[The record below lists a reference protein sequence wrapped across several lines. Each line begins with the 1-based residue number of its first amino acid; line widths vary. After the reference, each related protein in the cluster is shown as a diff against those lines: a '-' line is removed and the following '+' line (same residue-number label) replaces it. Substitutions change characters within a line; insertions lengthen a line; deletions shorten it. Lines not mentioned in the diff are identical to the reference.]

1 MDLLCNVPFV
11 CVLLPLIAGI
21 ACAVLPRRG
30 AKLLCFL
37 TVLVL
42 TAANAFSFFRFFSG
56 AGPFTYPM
64 GHFPGPWGNELRSG
78 LLESTLALC
87 LCLTAFLSLWAGSG
101 KAGVHIPRG
110 KQGLYYSVVCLA
122 AASVNALIYTNDI
135 FTGYVFI
142 EISTIA
148 AGALIL
154 SRQDGQ
160 CLSGCARYLV
170 MNLVGSGL
178 CLMGIAMLYG
188 QTGHLNIDSLRLSLR
203 PLAQSHPLPLS
214 LRTVIVLLT
223 VGLGIKSGLFPF
235 HSWIPDAYS
244 YSTPASG
251 ALLSS
256 FISKGYIFLLVK
268 IVVRVFGLD
277 MIRSSGICPVIFFFG
292 AAGIIMGSVS
302 ATRQSD
308 IRRMVAFSSVA
319 QIGYIYMGIGMCTRE
334 SMIAALFHMAVHSFA
349 KSMLFSSAAS
359 LIASSGDRAQMD
371 SLAGSGR
378 RNVPAGI
385 AFTIGAMSLTGVPLL
400 GGFLSK
406 IYLSQA
412 AIAIDTFHAVAVLL
426 TLALS
431 TFLQTVYFLHAV
443 VNIYRPRDKNV
454 HAEKQSVLSGAAL
467 CVMALMN
474 ILLGTA
480 SVPLYRAL
488 VSGFLRF

>member
-1 MDLLCNVPFV
+1 MDLLRNVPFV
-11 CVLLPLIAGI
+11 CVLLPLITGI

-30 AKLLCFL
+30 SKFLCFV

-42 TAANAFSFFRFFSG
+42 TGANAYSIFRFVSG
-56 AGPFTYPM
+56 AEPFTYPM

-78 LLESTLALC
+78 PLESTMALC
-87 LCLTAFLSLWAGSG
+87 LSLTAFLSLWAGSG

-122 AASVNALIYTNDI
+122 AASVNALVYTNDI

-154 SRQDGQ
+154 SRQDGH
-160 CLSGCARYLV
+160 CLAGCARYLV

-188 QTGHLNIDSLRLSLR
+188 QTGHLNIDSLRRSLSS
-203 PLAQSHPLPLS
+203 PPQPLPIS

-268 IVVRVFGLD
+268 IVVRVFGLET
-277 MIRSSGICPVIFFFG
+277 IRASGVCPVVFAFG

-319 QIGYIYMGIGMCTRE
+319 QIGYIYMGIGMCIRD
-334 SMIAALFHMAVHSFA
+334 SIIAALFHVAVHSFA

-378 RNVPAGI
+378 RNLPAGI
-385 AFTIGAMSLTGVPLL
+385 AFTVGAMSLTGVPLL

-443 VNIYRPRDKNV
+443 VNIYRPKEKSV
-454 HAEKQSVLSGAAL
+454 HSEKQGILSGAAL
-467 CVMALMN
+467 CAMALIN

-488 VSGFLRF
+488 LSGFLQF

>member
-1 MDLLCNVPFV
+1 MELARNVPFV
-11 CVLLPLIAGI
+11 CVLLPLVAGI
-21 ACAVLPRRG
+21 VCAVLPRR
-30 AKLLCFL
+30 ASKALCFV
-37 TVLVL
+37 TVLAL
-42 TAANAFSFFRFFSG
+42 TAANAFLSLSFVRG
-56 AGPFTYPM
+56 AEPFTYPM
-64 GHFPGPWGNELRSG
+64 GHFPGPWGNELRAG
-78 LLESTLALC
+78 LLESALALC
-87 LCLTAFLSLWAGSG
+87 LCLTAFLSLWAGGG

-122 AASVNALIYTNDI
+122 ASSVNALLYTNDI

-154 SRQDGQ
+154 SRQDGH
-160 CLSGCARYLV
+160 CLAGCTRYLV

-188 QTGHLNIDSLRLSLR
+188 QTGHLNMDSLRLSVRSLAEAS
-203 PLAQSHPLPLS
+203 PLSIS

-277 MIRSSGICPVIFFFG
+277 VIRSSGVCPVIFAFG

-302 ATRQSD
+302 ATRQTD

-319 QIGYIYMGIGMCTRE
+319 QIGYIYMGIGMCTQDGV
-334 SMIAALFHMAVHSFA
+334 IAALFHVAVHSFA

-359 LIASSGDRAQMD
+359 LIAASGDRAQMD
-371 SLAGSGR
+371 SLAGAGR
-378 RNVPAGI
+378 RNAPAGI
-385 AFTIGAMSLTGVPLL
+385 AFTVGAMSLTGVPLL

-412 AIAIDTFHAVAVLL
+412 AIAIDTFHAVAALL

-443 VNIYRPRDKNV
+443 VNIYRPAEKNV
-454 HAEKQSVLSGAAL
+454 HAEKQSFVSNAAL
-467 CVMALMN
+467 CAMAVLN

-488 VSGFLRF
+488 LSGFLQF

>member
-1 MDLLCNVPFV
+1 
-11 CVLLPLIAGI
+11 
-21 ACAVLPRRG
+21 
-30 AKLLCFL
+30 
-37 TVLVL
+37 
-42 TAANAFSFFRFFSG
+42 
-56 AGPFTYPM
+56 
-64 GHFPGPWGNELRSG
+64 
-78 LLESTLALC
+78 
-87 LCLTAFLSLWAGSG
+87 
-101 KAGVHIPRG
+101 
-110 KQGLYYSVVCLA
+110 
-122 AASVNALIYTNDI
+122 
-135 FTGYVFI
+135 
-142 EISTIA
+142 
-148 AGALIL
+148 
-154 SRQDGQ
+154 
-160 CLSGCARYLV
+160 
-170 MNLVGSGL
+170 
-178 CLMGIAMLYG
+178 
-188 QTGHLNIDSLRLSLR
+188 NIDSLRLQLSSL
-203 PLAQSHPLPLS
+203 PHPLPIS
-214 LRTVIVLLT
+214 VRTVIVLLM

-256 FISKGYIFLLVK
+256 FISKGYIFLLIKV
-268 IVVRVFGLD
+268 VVRIFGLD
-277 MIRSSGICPVIFFFG
+277 MIRASGVCPVIFAFG

-302 ATRQSD
+302 ATRQTD

-334 SMIAALFHMAVHSFA
+334 SLIAALFHMAVHSFA

-443 VNIYRPRDKNV
+443 VNIYRPGDKNV